1 MYNVLDRNHSYK
13 RVILVTT
20 HYTRAPVPLVINVL
34 YNILIYHL
42 PLITQFCIISS
53 SKFNA
58 IRTVPAFL
66 TQYFPL
72 PVFQNLESCW
82 LTLKCLSTCFLVLYS
97 NAKDLLSW
105 AAISGDLHSLFF
117 YFFYFFIIIVLACLC
132 LVLFLFTCQL
142 PVLPYFST
150 FFLLLGFLNSP
161 FNKLCFFLKLL
172 AWPAFRSYLLQLGQ
186 FLPVVSVFFFYVQ

>member
-42 PLITQFCIISS
+42 PLITQFRIISS

-97 NAKDLLSW
+97 NAEDLLSW

-117 YFFYFFIIIVLACLC
+117 NF
-132 LVLFLFTCQL
+132 
-142 PVLPYFST
+142 
-150 FFLLLGFLNSP
+150 FFLLSSCWLVYAWF
-161 FNKLCFFLKLL
+161 CFFLL
-172 AWPAFRSYLLQLGQ
+172 ASCQCYHI
-186 FLPVVSVFFFYVQ
+186 FLHFSSSGFSELTFQ